1 MPQNNLICLLFFSY
15 FRLPQNTPIKGTPM
29 PPKIPTHLF
38 TGFLGTG
45 KTSAIRSLI
54 AQKPQHEQ
62 WLIIVNEFG
71 EIGIDGA
78 VLAENG
84 IPVAEISGG
93 CLCCSAGEQ
102 MDSTSRT
109 MLQKSTPQRILIE
122 ASGLAHAAGI
132 IDELRAPEFAAVL
145 DIAAVFTLIDPRQ
158 FIDDNYAQN
167 PLYRDQISVAD
178 VLVASKLDLCT
189 SEQIAD
195 FRAKAAQLFPPKS
208 LVAEVQNAELNI
220 AWLATPTAEKSRY
233 RIQALPDN
241 TLGYQ
246 SQGYTFPAGR
256 DFDGEKLTQFFND
269 LPQFTQGLVRA
280 KGVFQVLGT
289 WVWLNWTDGQ
299 WGANQI
305 AWRRDSRFELIAQ
318 AFDADEIE
326 RRLNDALEAE

>member
-1 MPQNNLICLLFFSY
+1 
-15 FRLPQNTPIKGTPM
+15 M

-93 CLCCSAGEQ
+93 CLCCSAGAQ
-102 MDSTSRT
+102 MDSTLRT
-109 MLQKSTPQRILIE
+109 MLKKNTPQRILIE

-132 IDELRAPEFAAVL
+132 IDELRTPEFAAVL

-158 FIDDNYAQN
+158 FIDPNYAQN

-189 SEQIAD
+189 SEQIVA
-195 FRAKAAQLFPPKS
+195 FRAQAANLFPPKS
-208 LVAEVQNAELNI
+208 RVAEVRNAELDI
-220 AWLATPTAEKSRY
+220 AWLDTPTAEKSRY
-233 RIQALPDN
+233 RIQALPEN

-256 DFDGEKLTQFFND
+256 NFDGEKLTQFFND

-280 KGVFQVLGT
+280 KGVFQVLDT

-326 RRLNDALEAE
+326 RRLNDALEDEAA

>member
-1 MPQNNLICLLFFSY
+1 
-15 FRLPQNTPIKGTPM
+15 M

-102 MDSTSRT
+102 MDSTIRT

>member
-1 MPQNNLICLLFFSY
+1 
-15 FRLPQNTPIKGTPM
+15 M
-29 PPKIPTHLF
+29 PPKISTHLF

-102 MDSTSRT
+102 MDSTIRA

-132 IDELRAPEFAAVL
+132 IDELRAPEFADTL

-189 SEQIAD
+189 SEQIAA
-195 FRAKAAQLFPPKS
+195 FRAQAAQLFPPKS
-208 LVAEVQNAELNI
+208 LVAEVRNAELDI
-220 AWLATPTAEKSRY
+220 AWLDTPTAEKSRY
-233 RIQALPDN
+233 RIQALPEN

-256 DFDGEKLTQFFND
+256 NFDGEKLTQFFND

-280 KGVFQVLGT
+280 KGVFQVLDT

>member
-1 MPQNNLICLLFFSY
+1 
-15 FRLPQNTPIKGTPM
+15 M

-93 CLCCSAGEQ
+93 CLCCSAGAQ
-102 MDSTSRT
+102 MDSTIRAI
-109 MLQKSTPQRILIE
+109 LKKNTPQRILIE
-122 ASGLAHAAGI
+122 ASGLAH
-132 IDELRAPEFAAVL
+132 
-145 DIAAVFTLIDPRQ
+145 AAVFTLIDPRQ

-189 SEQIAD
+189 SEQIAA
-195 FRAKAAQLFPPKS
+195 FRAKVAQLFPPKS
-208 LVAEVQNAELNI
+208 LVAEVRNAELDI
-220 AWLATPTAEKSRY
+220 AWLDTPTAEKSRY
-233 RIQALPDN
+233 RIQALPEN

-256 DFDGEKLTQFFND
+256 NFDGEKLTQFFND

-326 RRLNDALEAE
+326 RRLNDALEDEAA

>member
-1 MPQNNLICLLFFSY
+1 
-15 FRLPQNTPIKGTPM
+15 M
-29 PPKIPTHLF
+29 PPKIQTHLF

-54 AQKPQHEQ
+54 AQKPHSEQ

-102 MDSTSRT
+102 MDSTIRA

-132 IDELRAPEFAAVL
+132 IDELRAPEFADTL

-158 FIDDNYAQN
+158 FIDPNYAQN

-189 SEQIAD
+189 SEQIAA
-195 FRAKAAQLFPPKS
+195 FRAKAANLFPPKS
-208 LVAEVQNAELNI
+208 RVAEVRNAELDI
-220 AWLATPTAEKSRY
+220 AWLDTPTAEKSRY
-233 RIQALPDN
+233 RIKALPEN

-256 DFDGEKLTQFFND
+256 NFDGEKLTQFFND

-280 KGVFQVLGT
+280 KGVFQVLDT
-289 WVWLNWTDGQ
+289 WVWLNWADGQ

>member
-1 MPQNNLICLLFFSY
+1 
-15 FRLPQNTPIKGTPM
+15 M

-102 MDSTSRT
+102 MDSTIRA
-109 MLQKSTPQRILIE
+109 MLKKSTPQRILIE

-132 IDELRAPEFAAVL
+132 IDELRTPEFAAVL

-189 SEQIAD
+189 SEQIAA
-195 FRAKAAQLFPPKS
+195 FRAQAANLFPPKS
-208 LVAEVQNAELNI
+208 RVAEVRNAELDI
-220 AWLATPTAEKSRY
+220 AWLDTPTAEKSRY
-233 RIQALPDN
+233 RIQALPEN

-256 DFDGEKLTQFFND
+256 NFDGEKLTQFFND

-326 RRLNDALEAE
+326 RRLNDALEEAA